1 MAAQPRP
8 EIVDHALELFAPL
21 GAIRVRRMFG
31 GYGFYCD
38 DLFFALVAWDI
49 LFLKAD
55 AEAQAPF
62 EAAGSQVFQYTQP
75 DGRVFTMGYWSAPD
89 EALDSPQAMLP
100 WARRALE
107 CALRHRKPVKPARRR
122 GAPPEP

>member
-1 MAAQPRP
+1 MAAAARP

-38 DLFFALVAWDI
+38 NLFFALVAWDT

-55 AEAQAPF
+55 AEAQGPF
-62 EAAGSQVFQYTQP
+62 EAAGSEVFRYTQP
-75 DGRVFTMGYWSAPD
+75 DGREFTMGYWSAPD

-100 WARRALE
+100 WARQALA
-107 CALRHRKPVKPARRR
+107 CALRLRKPAKPRRPR
-122 GAPPEP
+122 TG